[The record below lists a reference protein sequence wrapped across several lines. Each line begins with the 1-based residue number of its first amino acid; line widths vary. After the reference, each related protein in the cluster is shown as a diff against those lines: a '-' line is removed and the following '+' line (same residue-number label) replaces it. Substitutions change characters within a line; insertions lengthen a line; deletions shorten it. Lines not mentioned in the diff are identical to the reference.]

1 MTTKERKVRTGRVL
15 SAKMNKTVVVG
26 VVRYKVHPIYGKA
39 VRLMKRYKAH
49 DEKSECHEGDLVEI
63 IETRPLSKEKRWRVG
78 AILERGDQASTEILK
93 VERGA
98 SQTTEDVAA
107 EENKA

>member
-1 MTTKERKVRTGRVL
+1 MATKERKVRTGRVL

-26 VVRYKVHPIYGKA
+26 VVRYKVHPIYGKS
-39 VRLMKRYKAH
+39 VRLMKRYKVH
-49 DEKSECHEGDLVEI
+49 DEGSACKEGDLVEI

-78 AILERGDQASTEILK
+78 TILERGDQAPTDILK

-98 SQTTEDVAA
+98 AESVEGAAA
-107 EENKA
+107 EENKE